1 MKRFI
6 NLFSIFLAGEL
17 IIIFIIALYFYLNIN
32 SVDDFLNGIALFLII
47 FTTLAFVFAIF
58 LSSREERVYKYLKN
72 VIDDLKESREPKFPQ
87 LNDRELIR
95 IFSGIKEIYRTLKK
109 NSIEIENEKD
119 KLRFVINSMDDGVI
133 LLEKENIELIN
144 SAALDFLGI
153 KDKSGNIID
162 LLSNHIF
169 VDVFGEVLNKD
180 RFEKEILIFSRWL
193 LVKSISLNDKKLV
206 IIRDITKQKNYA
218 ILKAKFFE
226 DASHELKTPITSIM
240 GYAETLLDDD
250 IDEQLRKRFLEY
262 IYQNAQNLSEL
273 VDDILTLHR
282 LEKQKEPAKGSC
294 NLADISEELNI
305 SFRSLAKEKGI
316 DFIVNAEQKIV
327 PIACSYLKS
336 ILWNLVDNAIKYTE
350 KGHITVTCRCDNSH
364 LILQVEDTGIGISPE
379 HLPYIFDRFYTT
391 QKSRN
396 RRISGT
402 GLGLAI
408 VKHIVQLHNGSIDVK
423 SKPSQG
429 SVFTIKWSI
438 SDLGKCS
445 TGSLNINQKLLSQK
459 EK

>member
-6 NLFSIFLAGEL
+6 KLFNILLTGEL
-17 IIIFIIALYFYLNIN
+17 VIISIIALYFY
-32 SVDDFLNGIALFLII
+32 SKVCSADDLLNGLAILLII
-47 FTTLAFVFAIF
+47 FTAIAFVLAIF
-58 LSSREERVYKYLKN
+58 LSNREEKAYRYLES

-95 IFSGIKEIYRTLKK
+95 IFSGIKEIYKILKK

-282 LEKQKEPAKGSC
+282 LEKQKEPTKGSC

-316 DFIVNAEQKIV
+316 DFIVNAKQKIV

-350 KGHITVTCRCDNSH
+350 KGHITVTCRCDDSH

-429 SVFTIKWSI
+429 STFTIKI
-438 SDLGKCS
+438 PC
-445 TGSLNINQKLLSQK
+445 T
-459 EK
+459 

>member
-6 NLFSIFLAGEL
+6 NLFSIFLTGEL
-17 IIIFIIALYFYLNIN
+17 IIILIIALYFY
-32 SVDDFLNGIALFLII
+32 SRFDSADDLLNGIAFFLII
-47 FTTLAFVFAIF
+47 FTALAFALAIF
-58 LSSREERVYKYLKN
+58 LSSREERAYKYLKN
-72 VIDDLKESREPKFPQ
+72 VIDDLKESKEPKFPQ

-95 IFSGIKEIYRTLKK
+95 IFSGIKEIYKILKK
-109 NSIEIENEKD
+109 NSIEIEDDKD

-144 SAALDFLGI
+144 RAASDFLGI

-162 LLSNHIF
+162 LLSNHTF
-169 VDVFGEVLNKD
+169 VDVFSEILSKG
-180 RFEKEILIFSRWL
+180 RFERDISILGRWFF
-193 LVKSISLNDKKLV
+193 VKSISLNDKKLV

-226 DASHELKTPITSIM
+226 DVSHELKTPITSIM
-240 GYAETLLDDD
+240 GYAETLLDGD

-262 IYQNAQNLSEL
+262 IYKNAQNLSEL

-282 LEKQKEPAKGSC
+282 LEKRKEPTKGSC

-316 DFIVNAEQKIV
+316 DLIVNAEQKVV

-350 KGHITVTCRCDNSH
+350 KGYITVTYRCDNSN
-364 LILQVEDTGIGISPE
+364 LILKVEDTGVGISPK

-396 RRISGT
+396 RRMSGT

-423 SKPSQG
+423 SKPSEG
-429 SVFTIKWSI
+429 SVFTIKMSI
-438 SDLGKCS
+438 SDLY
-445 TGSLNINQKLLSQK
+445 KLSK
-459 EK
+459 SNN